1 MISVLREQL
10 DFIRQV
16 RQRFYTTG
24 AVLPSSR
31 FLAKATTRPLRH
43 WEGPKRVLEL
53 GPGTGAVTRYIVKH
67 INPGDTFDLVEIN
80 ESFGDIL
87 KNRFL
92 HDPDYVKAAPASTVH
107 VCPLQDF
114 KAEKPYDIII
124 SGLPFNNFPAPL
136 VEELIEASLKLLAPN
151 GTYSFFEY
159 MFLRP
164 LRKAVTLGPDRQR
177 LGEIEAILSKRCQ
190 DYRVRRDWIF
200 MNVPPAWVQHLR
212 LDGTK
217 SVAPGS

>member
-1 MISVLREQL
+1 MTTLRDQI

-31 FLAKATTRPLRH
+31 FLAHATTRPLH
-43 WEGPKRVLEL
+43 QFQGPKRVLEL

-67 INPGDTFDLVEIN
+67 IKPEDHFDLVEIN
-80 ESFGDIL
+80 EDFGRIL
-87 KNRFL
+87 KNRFE
-92 HDPDYVKAAPASTVH
+92 HDPDYKKVAAVSQVH
-107 VCPLQDF
+107 VCPLQEF
-114 KAEKPYDIII
+114 KTDKPYDIII

-136 VEELIEASLKLLAPN
+136 VEELVEATLKLLAPN

-159 MFLRP
+159 MFMRP
-164 LRKAVTLGPDRQR
+164 MRRAVTNSADRKR
-177 LGEIEAILSKRCQ
+177 LADIEAILRKRF
-190 DYRVRRDWIF
+190 DAYRFQRDWVF

-212 LDGTK
+212 FSGK
-217 SVAPGS
+217 SEPKPE

>member
-1 MISVLREQL
+1 MTSSLRDQI

-24 AVLPSSR
+24 AILPSSR
-31 FLAKATTRPLRH
+31 FLAHATTRPLH
-43 WEGPKRVLEL
+43 QHKGPKRVLEL

-67 INPGDTFDLVEIN
+67 INPDDQFDLVEIN
-80 ESFGDIL
+80 EDFGNIL

-92 HDPDYVKAAPASTVH
+92 HDPDYKKVAGVSKVH
-107 VCPLQDF
+107 ICPLQEF
-114 KAEKPYDIII
+114 QAEAPYDIII

-136 VEELIEASLKLLAPN
+136 VEELVEATLKLLAPT

-159 MFLRP
+159 MFMRP
-164 LRKAVTLGPDRQR
+164 MRRAVTLGPDRKR
-177 LGEIEAILSKRCQ
+177 LGEIEAILKQRF
-190 DYRVRRDWIF
+190 DAYRFKRDWVF

-212 LDGTK
+212 FKGKDDK
-217 SVAPGS
+217 